1 MSNTERNMTPG
12 VKNNWVLPC
21 RKLSG
26 HQVMLSSNSQPHIVP
41 KLIFGRD
48 VGHDGLAVVLRG
60 LNARQ
65 RTLRPPESPTLLVL
79 QLVDNGDAIET

>member
-1 MSNTERNMTPG
+1 MKLPLYAGPERHGELIARPTANFSQSMSNTERNMTPG
-12 VKNNWVLPC
+12 VRNNWVLPC

-48 VGHDGLAVVLRG
+48 VGHDGL
-60 LNARQ
+60 
-65 RTLRPPESPTLLVL
+65 P
-79 QLVDNGDAIET
+79 